1 MLVWSRGL
9 GMFRNLPTH
18 PDPHPHLHLHLH
30 LHLHP
35 PSPSPSPSPSLT
47 QHLRHH
53 AVPASRHSPSAL
65 VRAFTAVAIAC
76 RCRHFTSVVVV
87 LCRIFHSWHLE
98 FEATFEHAVAS
109 LRSRSLCLQNTRY
122 RYTST
127 AQYPPTAL
135 ARSLAQC
142 LPSTPRRRRSSCAI
156 RSTHDT
162 FTFAAHDN
170 LVLPSG
176 RTVAATRTLLLS
188 GEDVGAPLIH
198 RG

>member
-9 GMFRNLPTH
+9 GMFRNLLTYL
-18 PDPHPHLHLHLH
+18 PDPHPHLLLHLHLH

-35 PSPSPSPSPSLT
+35 PSPSPSPSPSHSLT

-98 FEATFEHAVAS
+98 FEATFKHAVAS
-109 LRSRSLCLQNTRY
+109 LRSRSLCLQSTRY

-135 ARSLAQC
+135 ACSLAQC

-162 FTFAAHDN
+162 FTSSQHTIISCSPPD
-170 LVLPSG
+170 VLSPPPGPSYYQAK
-176 RTVAATRTLLLS
+176 T
-188 GEDVGAPLIH
+188 
-198 RG
+198 